1 MGEWL
6 NCIELAQHELLLF
19 CGIGFVIGA
28 ADDIAIDLL
37 WVVRRCVLALRGC
50 APSRYLGQLGPPRG
64 PGPIAIFLPLWDES
78 AVVGRM
84 LEACGV
90 RWQGQDYRIFAGV
103 YPNDPATR
111 DAVTLA
117 AARDP
122 RVHLIVNGAPD
133 PTTKADCLNHLW
145 RALIAFE
152 AERGLTVK
160 AVVLHDAE
168 DLVHTDELAL
178 FDRLIEDFELVQL
191 PVRAVPVPGSRL
203 VSGHYRDEFIEAHD
217 KQLVVRSWLGAGLP
231 SAGVGCAFS
240 RAMLETIAAREGGL
254 PFCAESLT
262 EDYELGLKVRE
273 LEGRQTI
280 VHLAGRD
287 GSLICTR
294 CCFPG
299 RFVDSA
305 RQKARWLT
313 GISLAGWDRLGWT
326 RCPAEC
332 WMRFRDRRSVFAAF
346 LLLAAYVTG
355 ALTLTLWIAVRWLPD
370 YRPQGLSGEADWLV
384 TITAL
389 ALLWRVVVR
398 CWLVARACGWREAL
412 WSPARLLTGNLIAI
426 VAATRALRQYIG
438 YCLGSRLTWEKT
450 SHYFPEADDL
460 APRPTPVEHLSTR
473 IGPAMIGPA
482 E

>member
-6 NCIELAQHELLLF
+6 NWIELAQHELLLF

-37 WVVRRCVLALRGC
+37 WVVRRCALAVLGC
-50 APSRYLGQLGPPRG
+50 APPQSLDQLTPPRS

-84 LEACGV
+84 LAACSA
-90 RWQGQDYRIFAGV
+90 RWLGQDYRIFAGV

-111 DAVTLA
+111 EAVEQA

-122 RVHLIVNGAPD
+122 RIHLIVNGAPG

-152 AERGLTVK
+152 SGHGLTVK

-168 DLVHTDELAL
+168 DLVHADELAL

-191 PVRAVPVPGSRL
+191 PVRAVPIPGSRL

-240 RAMLETIAAREGGL
+240 RGMLETIAIREGGL

-280 VHLAGRD
+280 VHLTGRD
-287 GSLICTR
+287 GSLICTL

-326 RCPAEC
+326 RSPAEC
-332 WMRFRDRRSVFAAF
+332 WMRFRDRRSVFSAF
-346 LLLAAYVTG
+346 LVLAAYVTG
-355 ALTLTLWIAVRWLPD
+355 TLTFILWLAPNWLPE
-370 YRPQGLSGEADWLV
+370 YRPRGLSSEADWLV
-384 TITAL
+384 TMTFL
-389 ALLWRVVVR
+389 ALLWRVLVR
-398 CWLVARACGWREAL
+398 CAMVTHACGWREAL

-426 VAATRALRQYIG
+426 AAAFRALRQYVG

-450 SHYFPEADDL
+450 SHYFPETEDIGL
-460 APRPTPVEHLSTR
+460 RPMPARKLPAR
-473 IGPAMIGPA
+473 IGPAEIMPA